1 MKRIVISGSQGFLGR
16 YLGHCLLKNDPDH
29 QILGIG
35 RSPANTHYLTHRITW
50 SGQLR
55 PAPIPT
61 RLGYGDQ
68 ARYRYER
75 ADICD
80 RDRLVSLFE
89 AFQPDWVFH
98 LASGLR
104 DDQPCNLCR
113 TNVEGAAALT
123 QALIDAGCRPQ
134 MIVYGSSGGVYGM
147 PERLPLDEETS
158 TRANDIYGCTK
169 LAAEHVTRLLTRDHH
184 IPAVWGRL
192 FNLVGPGQD
201 ERHVCGYIASRVAA
215 IYAAEGCMELTV
227 GQLEPTRDFID
238 VRDAARALILLAGH
252 GRAGLAYNIASGSEV
267 AIGEVLATLLRLTNL
282 EGQVLINHGEIRRA
296 DIPRHFADISRLR
309 ELGFARRFTLAQSL
323 HDLLDYYIEVVRPM
337 EMTTC

>member
-16 YLGHCLLKNDPDH
+16 YLSDYLLRNSPDH

-35 RSPANTHYLTHRITW
+35 RSPPNAYYLTHRITW

-55 PAPIPT
+55 PAPLPPG
-61 RLGYGDQ
+61 LSHGDQ
-68 ARYRYER
+68 ARYCYEQ

-80 RDRLVSLFE
+80 RDRLLSLFE
-89 AFQPDWVFH
+89 DFQPDWVFH

-104 DDQPCNLCR
+104 DDEPCSLCR
-113 TNVEGAAALT
+113 TNVEGATALT
-123 QALIDAGCRPQ
+123 QALIDAECRPQ
-134 MIVYGSSGGVYGM
+134 MIVYGSTGGVYGM
-147 PERLPLDEETS
+147 PQRLPLDEETPM
-158 TRANDIYGCTK
+158 RANDIYSCTK
-169 LAAEHVTRLLTRDHH
+169 LAAEHVTGLLTRDHH

-215 IYAAEGCMELTV
+215 MGTEQGCMELTV

-238 VRDAARALILLAGH
+238 VRDAARALVLLAEH

-282 EGQVLINHGEIRRA
+282 EGQVFIKHGSIRRA
-296 DIPRHFADISRLR
+296 DIPRHFADISRLL

-323 HDLLDYYIEVVRPM
+323 HDLLAYYIEVVRPM
-337 EMTTC
+337 EITTC